1 MRKSRLC
8 KVRTHA
14 IRECLMVEVS
24 EKQPFSLEM
33 KMRITLKGAVHI
45 LRNTGKGGGAVPVP
59 QHVKFDTHWRY
70 LGGRVHFPYILKI
83 PGYQLLGD
91 FRY

>member
-24 EKQPFSLEM
+24 EKQLFSLEM

-45 LRNTGKGGGAVPVP
+45 LRNTRKGGGTVPDP
-59 QHVKFDTHWRY
+59 NMSSLTRIGGI
-70 LGGRVHFPYILKI
+70 LGGVHFHYILKI
-83 PGYQLLGD
+83 PGYQLL
-91 FRY
+91 